1 MTTQN
6 QETLLYFNKAAQE
19 WQLKAEGKTQAVNV
33 IAQRNQTV
41 IRVMKNLDI
50 VRRALDI
57 GCGTGDLVLEMA
69 AMGIEAIGV
78 DFAPQMIEAC
88 NAKKRQRNTENATFY
103 CESFFNYC
111 YREEPL
117 DLISALGFIEY
128 ISAAELKL
136 MIGECAKLLR
146 PGGALVIGSRNR
158 LFNLFSLNDYT
169 RLELELGIVDNLLQ
183 EAVALSSSADV
194 VTFMESVSS
203 ISKKL
208 PQPLS
213 HPHTGIGV
221 TVRFQYTPG
230 ELMLLLRDAGFLT
243 QGIAPIHYHGMPAI
257 LKKGYMGLHLQ
268 VATLLNESS
277 PQDHRLVPY
286 SSSFVITARKA

>member
-19 WQLKAEGKTQAVNV
+19 WQLKAEGKTKAVNV
-33 IAQRNQTV
+33 IAQRNHTV
-41 IRVMKNLDI
+41 MRAMQNLDI

-88 NAKKRQRNTENATFY
+88 NAKQRQRNVENASFY
-103 CESFFNYC
+103 CESFFDFC
-111 YREEPL
+111 YRGEPL

-128 ISAAELKL
+128 ISADELEL
-136 MIGECAKLLR
+136 MIGKCAKLLR
-146 PGGALVIGSRNR
+146 PGAALVIGSRNR
-158 LFNLFSLNDYT
+158 LFNVFSLNDYT
-169 RLELELGIVDNLLQ
+169 RLELKLGIIDSLLQ
-183 EAVALSSSADV
+183 EAVTLSSSADV
-194 VTFMESVSS
+194 VTFMEAVSSVSRR
-203 ISKKL
+203 L
-208 PQPLS
+208 PQPPS

-230 ELMLLLRDAGFLT
+230 ELVFLLRDAGFLT
-243 QGIAPIHYHGMPAI
+243 EGIAPIHYHGMPAV
-257 LKKGYMGLHLQ
+257 LKRDYMGLHLQ
-268 VATLLNESS
+268 VATLMNESS

>member
-1 MTTQN
+1 MTTQK
-6 QETLLYFNKAAQE
+6 QETLLYFNKGAQE
-19 WQLKAEGKTQAVNV
+19 WQLKAEGNTQAVNV
-33 IAQRNQTV
+33 IAQRNHTV
-41 IRVMKNLDI
+41 IRVMQNLDI

-69 AMGIEAIGV
+69 AMGVEAIGV
-78 DFAPQMIEAC
+78 DFAAQMIEAC
-88 NAKKRQRNTENATFY
+88 NAKKRQRNVENATFY
-103 CESFFNYC
+103 CESFFDFC
-111 YREEPL
+111 YTGEPL

-128 ISAAELKL
+128 ISAAELEL

-146 PGGALVIGSRNR
+146 PGAALVIGSRNR
-158 LFNLFSLNDYT
+158 LFNVFSLNDYT

-194 VTFMESVSS
+194 LTFIEAVSS
-203 ISKKL
+203 ISKRL
-208 PQPLS
+208 PQPPL

-230 ELMLLLRDAGFLT
+230 ELMLLLREAGFLT
-243 QGIAPIHYHGMPAI
+243 EGIAPIHYHGMPAT
-257 LKKGYMGLHLQ
+257 LKKDYMSLHLQ
-268 VATLLNESS
+268 AATLMNECS
-277 PQDHRLVPY
+277 PHDHRLVPY